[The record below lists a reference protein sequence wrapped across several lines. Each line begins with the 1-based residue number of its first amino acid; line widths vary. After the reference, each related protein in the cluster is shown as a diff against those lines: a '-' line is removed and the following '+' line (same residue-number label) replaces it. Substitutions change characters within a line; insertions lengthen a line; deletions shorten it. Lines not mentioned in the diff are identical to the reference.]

1 MDGPSPVGSG
11 PGIRAR
17 KIPPQN
23 IVNRLIQRETF
34 GYVKPGTHFHVVR
47 ELYQNVHPNFT
58 IVNVEKPPCFL
69 RKFSPDGK
77 HFVAFSSDQ
86 TSLEIYD
93 YRGASAVA
101 DLIHYC
107 KGEYVGNKSD
117 EKSDYIRSQA
127 FDRFFKL
134 KWTVNVAQS
143 GEQLNRECS
152 LFTDDGRYIIVGSA
166 AYLSEEQRPSFFEL
180 YTNNESVTPN
190 PRLPLEDY
198 SLHLVDLQ
206 VSVFPFEAIWS
217 IIKVDSS
224 LEW

>member
-1 MDGPSPVGSG
+1 MDGPNSHTVSSG
-11 PGIRAR
+11 IPLR
-17 KIPPQN
+17 KIPAQN
-23 IVNRLIQRETF
+23 IVSRLIRREIF
-34 GYVKPGTHFHVVR
+34 GYVRPGTHFHVVR
-47 ELYQNVHPNFT
+47 EFYQNVHPNFT

-93 YRGASAVA
+93 YRGAAAVA
-101 DLIHYC
+101 DLIYHC
-107 KGEYVGNKSD
+107 KGEYVGNKND
-117 EKSDYIRSQA
+117 EKSDNIRSQA

-152 LFTDDGRYIIVGSA
+152 LFTDDGRFIIVGSA
-166 AYLSEEQRPSFFEL
+166 AYLSEEQRPSFYEI

-190 PRLPLEDY
+190 HRLPLEDY

-206 VSVFPFEAIWS
+206 V
-217 IIKVDSS
+217 
-224 LEW
+224 LC